1 MYAPNPSIE
10 NPLFFDPKTA
20 MLFGDAKASIVA
32 VTDELNA
39 LGMPAASDTVGAAQA
54 SSWSDSIASLNV
66 ALGRIAA
73 VAFSRSTQ

>member
-1 MYAPNPSIE
+1 VSVRGNGDVRAESQYRD
-10 NPLFFDPKTA
+10 PLFFDPKTA

-54 SSWSDSIASLNV
+54 SS
-66 ALGRIAA
+66 
-73 VAFSRSTQ
+73 